1 MPSPTGPFLPRRAF
15 LESLLLAAWGG
26 EAAVRGA
33 VQAGQEKGRQTT
45 SPAPRAADARIPR
58 LEDSGM
64 RPKMIAQ
71 VRGLLARP
79 HGMIVCCG
87 PTVPIRTATL
97 YACLRELDPGKKKIF
112 TVEDPIAYR
121 LDKIAQKPIDIRGGQ
136 TYDEGLRSIL
146 KQGPDAVM
154 VGEIRDPEAA
164 TIACRAAK
172 NGPMILAGFQAGETL
187 IALFGLLELGVDPSL
202 LAPALTAIL
211 TQRSVRTLCD
221 ACKEP
226 YKPQP
231 EFLKKANLPADK
243 VNVFYR
249 RPQNPQG
256 ACAVRRHRHLRPDRD
271 LRTAGRHGA
280 DAQDDPPRS
289 RAGPDQGRGPQ
300 ERPDLHP
307 GGRPPPGGPRSDV
320 DRGAPAP
327 SRNSGA
333 GRGGPVPTPPA

>member
-15 LESLLLAAWGG
+15 LESLLLAACGG

-33 VQAGQEKGRQTT
+33 VQAGQEKGRQTR
-45 SPAPRAADARIPR
+45 SPAARAANARIPR
-58 LEDSGM
+58 LDDSGM
-64 RPKMIAQ
+64 RPRMIAQ
-71 VRGLLARP
+71 VRDLLARP

-97 YACLRELDPGKKKIF
+97 YACLRELDPGKKKIL

-121 LDKIAQKPIDIRGGQ
+121 LDKITQNPIDAGGGR
-136 TYDEGLRSIL
+136 TYAEGLRSIL
-146 KQGPDAVM
+146 EKGPDAVM
-154 VGEIRDPEAA
+154 VGEIRDPETA

-226 YKPQP
+226 YKPKP
-231 EFLKKANLPADK
+231 EFLEKANIPADK
-243 VNVFYR
+243 VDVFYR
-249 RPQNPQG
+249 RPQNPQR
-256 ACAVRRHRHLRPDRD
+256 ACARCGGTGISGQTGIFELLVVTEPMREMIRRDPALAPIKAEARKNGLIYIQEDGLRQVILGRTSIEEL
-271 LRTAGRHGA
+271 LRAIK
-280 DAQDDPPRS
+280 
-289 RAGPDQGRGPQ
+289 
-300 ERPDLHP
+300 E
-307 GGRPPPGGPRSDV
+307 
-320 DRGAPAP
+320 
-327 SRNSGA
+327 
-333 GRGGPVPTPPA
+333 

>member
-1 MPSPTGPFLPRRAF
+1 MPSPTGPSLPRRAF
-15 LESLLLAAWGG
+15 LETLLLAAWGG
-26 EAAVRGA
+26 EAAVKGA

-45 SPAPRAADARIPR
+45 SPAARAADVRIPR

-97 YACLRELDPGKKKIF
+97 YACLRELDPDKKKIL

-121 LDKIAQKPIDIRGGQ
+121 LDKIAQKPIDVRGGQ

-164 TIACRAAK
+164 TIACRAAR

-226 YKPQP
+226 YKPKP
-231 EFLKKANLPADK
+231 EFLEKANIPADK
-243 VNVFYR
+243 VDVFYR

-256 ACAVRRHRHLRPDRD
+256 ACARCGGTGISGQTGIFELLVVTEPMRRMIRRDPALAPIKAEARKNGLIYIQEDGLRQVILGRTSIEEL
-271 LRTAGRHGA
+271 LRAIK
-280 DAQDDPPRS
+280 
-289 RAGPDQGRGPQ
+289 
-300 ERPDLHP
+300 E
-307 GGRPPPGGPRSDV
+307 
-320 DRGAPAP
+320 
-327 SRNSGA
+327 
-333 GRGGPVPTPPA
+333 

>member
-1 MPSPTGPFLPRRAF
+1 
-15 LESLLLAAWGG
+15 
-26 EAAVRGA
+26 
-33 VQAGQEKGRQTT
+33 
-45 SPAPRAADARIPR
+45 
-58 LEDSGM
+58 M

-97 YACLRELDPGKKKIF
+97 YACLRELDPDKKKIL

-121 LDKIAQKPIDIRGGQ
+121 LDKIAQKPIDVRGGQ

-164 TIACRAAK
+164 TIACRAAR

-187 IALFGLLELGVDPSL
+187 IALFGLLELGVEPSL
-202 LAPALTAIL
+202 LAPVLTAIL

-226 YKPQP
+226 YKPKP
-231 EFLKKANLPADK
+231 EFLKKANIPADK
-243 VNVFYR
+243 VDVFYR

-256 ACAVRRHRHLRPDRD
+256 ACARCGGTGISGQTGIFELLVVTEPMRR
-271 LRTAGRHGA
+271 
-280 DAQDDPPRS
+280 
-289 RAGPDQGRGPQ
+289 
-300 ERPDLHP
+300 
-307 GGRPPPGGPRSDV
+307 
-320 DRGAPAP
+320 
-327 SRNSGA
+327 
-333 GRGGPVPTPPA
+333 